1 MAEEKN
7 IDPLVFMQQELCDM
21 WGINNQTK
29 YVFYYDESN
38 NCRKFWVDDSK
49 QQFNTDHTA
58 DFVLAGLVRKE
69 EEKVEASLETFRK
82 PLKLQANVEEIK
94 FKNLYAK
101 GDFLQCVKER
111 RLFETLSWID
121 KSPFYIHYTNVNN
134 LFYTLV
140 EIFDSIVKPDEIS
153 EFGYDYF
160 KMKSVFY
167 YMFKGKADAL
177 QILMFKYKYPN
188 IQREDVEAFCN
199 DLLFL
204 LGSRREMKE
213 EEKFLAGMLAR
224 AAQSDELVFLHDNDD
239 YVMQENY
246 AEFYADPIRK
256 YQKSRHIFDEETTV
270 QDIVKKQIAMGE
282 NMADNFNFVK
292 SETDI
297 FVQLSDVVAGILG
310 KLFKYINSTSVNQR
324 RRDVEGLSKLQVE
337 NILLIDKLRMEAD
350 RENPGFLCSIG
361 PWDGIGILN
370 RFFEM
375 VNCLQSIF
383 NKFGI
388 DRISKLMITHL
399 HYDHINGIEHLIKR
413 GWIDAN
419 TEVWMNTQYPW
430 KQPTYN
436 RILLQLSALGVK
448 FIDPII
454 GNSTNNIHILYPD
467 VSFNKKNKAPKNNI
481 NNTSVL
487 YQICFGENSMLFTG
501 DIETEGWENVSTCMP
516 NLCKSTYYC
525 ISHHGS
531 ITGHIR
537 SNCMPANC
545 CITTL
550 ADCADSTR
558 LQVLMGRDGA
568 YKGVYSRKVLGDFKN
583 IEKTEEAQ
591 KYLSLDWKTG
601 KVRSV

>member
-1 MAEEKN
+1 MGGIRSMAEEKN
-7 IDPLVFMQQELCDM
+7 IDPLVSMQQELCDM

-101 GDFLQCVKER
+101 GDFLQCLKER

-213 EEKFLAGMLAR
+213 EEKFLAGMLAK
-224 AAQSDELVFLHDNDD
+224 AAESDELVFLHDNDD

-282 NMADNFNFVK
+282 NMADNFKFVK

-375 VNCLQSIF
+375 V
-383 NKFGI
+383 K
-388 DRISKLMITHL
+388 
-399 HYDHINGIEHLIKR
+399 
-413 GWIDAN
+413 
-419 TEVWMNTQYPW
+419 
-430 KQPTYN
+430 
-436 RILLQLSALGVK
+436 
-448 FIDPII
+448 
-454 GNSTNNIHILYPD
+454 
-467 VSFNKKNKAPKNNI
+467 
-481 NNTSVL
+481 
-487 YQICFGENSMLFTG
+487 
-501 DIETEGWENVSTCMP
+501 
-516 NLCKSTYYC
+516 
-525 ISHHGS
+525 
-531 ITGHIR
+531 
-537 SNCMPANC
+537 
-545 CITTL
+545 
-550 ADCADSTR
+550 
-558 LQVLMGRDGA
+558 
-568 YKGVYSRKVLGDFKN
+568 SRK
-583 IEKTEEAQ
+583 EK
-591 KYLSLDWKTG
+591 
-601 KVRSV
+601 

>member
-7 IDPLVFMQQELCDM
+7 IDPLVSMQQELCAM

-167 YMFKGKADAL
+167 YMFKGKAGAL

-224 AAQSDELVFLHDNDD
+224 AAESDELVFLHDNDD

-282 NMADNFNFVK
+282 NMADNFKFVK
-292 SETDI
+292 SETNI

-324 RRDVEGLSKLQVE
+324 RRDVEGLTKLQVE

-361 PWDGIGILN
+361 PWDGIVILN

-375 VNCLQSIF
+375 V
-383 NKFGI
+383 K
-388 DRISKLMITHL
+388 
-399 HYDHINGIEHLIKR
+399 
-413 GWIDAN
+413 
-419 TEVWMNTQYPW
+419 
-430 KQPTYN
+430 
-436 RILLQLSALGVK
+436 
-448 FIDPII
+448 
-454 GNSTNNIHILYPD
+454 
-467 VSFNKKNKAPKNNI
+467 
-481 NNTSVL
+481 
-487 YQICFGENSMLFTG
+487 
-501 DIETEGWENVSTCMP
+501 
-516 NLCKSTYYC
+516 
-525 ISHHGS
+525 
-531 ITGHIR
+531 
-537 SNCMPANC
+537 
-545 CITTL
+545 
-550 ADCADSTR
+550 
-558 LQVLMGRDGA
+558 
-568 YKGVYSRKVLGDFKN
+568 SRKK
-583 IEKTEEAQ
+583 K
-591 KYLSLDWKTG
+591 
-601 KVRSV
+601 

>member
-1 MAEEKN
+1 MGGIRSMAEEKN
-7 IDPLVFMQQELCDM
+7 IDPLVSMQQELCDM

-82 PLKLQANVEEIK
+82 PLKLQANVEAIK

-101 GDFLQCVKER
+101 GDFLQCLKER

-140 EIFDSIVKPDEIS
+140 EIFDSIVKPEEIS

-213 EEKFLAGMLAR
+213 EEKFLAGMLAK
-224 AAQSDELVFLHDNDD
+224 AAESDELVFLHDNDD

-282 NMADNFNFVK
+282 NMADNFKFVK

-375 VNCLQSIF
+375 V
-383 NKFGI
+383 K
-388 DRISKLMITHL
+388 
-399 HYDHINGIEHLIKR
+399 
-413 GWIDAN
+413 
-419 TEVWMNTQYPW
+419 
-430 KQPTYN
+430 
-436 RILLQLSALGVK
+436 
-448 FIDPII
+448 
-454 GNSTNNIHILYPD
+454 
-467 VSFNKKNKAPKNNI
+467 
-481 NNTSVL
+481 
-487 YQICFGENSMLFTG
+487 
-501 DIETEGWENVSTCMP
+501 
-516 NLCKSTYYC
+516 
-525 ISHHGS
+525 
-531 ITGHIR
+531 
-537 SNCMPANC
+537 
-545 CITTL
+545 
-550 ADCADSTR
+550 
-558 LQVLMGRDGA
+558 
-568 YKGVYSRKVLGDFKN
+568 SRK
-583 IEKTEEAQ
+583 EK
-591 KYLSLDWKTG
+591 
-601 KVRSV
+601 

>member
-1 MAEEKN
+1 MGGIRSMAEEKN

-69 EEKVEASLETFRK
+69 EEKVEASLETVRK
-82 PLKLQANVEEIK
+82 PLKLQAKVEEIK

-375 VNCLQSIF
+375 V
-383 NKFGI
+383 K
-388 DRISKLMITHL
+388 
-399 HYDHINGIEHLIKR
+399 
-413 GWIDAN
+413 
-419 TEVWMNTQYPW
+419 
-430 KQPTYN
+430 
-436 RILLQLSALGVK
+436 
-448 FIDPII
+448 
-454 GNSTNNIHILYPD
+454 
-467 VSFNKKNKAPKNNI
+467 
-481 NNTSVL
+481 
-487 YQICFGENSMLFTG
+487 
-501 DIETEGWENVSTCMP
+501 
-516 NLCKSTYYC
+516 
-525 ISHHGS
+525 
-531 ITGHIR
+531 
-537 SNCMPANC
+537 
-545 CITTL
+545 
-550 ADCADSTR
+550 
-558 LQVLMGRDGA
+558 
-568 YKGVYSRKVLGDFKN
+568 SRK
-583 IEKTEEAQ
+583 EK
-591 KYLSLDWKTG
+591 
-601 KVRSV
+601 

>member
-7 IDPLVFMQQELCDM
+7 IDPLVSMQQELCAM

-111 RLFETLSWID
+111 QLFETLSWID

-224 AAQSDELVFLHDNDD
+224 AAESDELVFLHDNDD

-282 NMADNFNFVK
+282 NMADNFKFVK
-292 SETDI
+292 SETNI

-324 RRDVEGLSKLQVE
+324 RRDVEGLTKLQVE

-361 PWDGIGILN
+361 PWDGIVILN

-375 VNCLQSIF
+375 V
-383 NKFGI
+383 K
-388 DRISKLMITHL
+388 
-399 HYDHINGIEHLIKR
+399 
-413 GWIDAN
+413 
-419 TEVWMNTQYPW
+419 
-430 KQPTYN
+430 
-436 RILLQLSALGVK
+436 
-448 FIDPII
+448 
-454 GNSTNNIHILYPD
+454 
-467 VSFNKKNKAPKNNI
+467 
-481 NNTSVL
+481 
-487 YQICFGENSMLFTG
+487 
-501 DIETEGWENVSTCMP
+501 
-516 NLCKSTYYC
+516 
-525 ISHHGS
+525 
-531 ITGHIR
+531 
-537 SNCMPANC
+537 
-545 CITTL
+545 
-550 ADCADSTR
+550 
-558 LQVLMGRDGA
+558 
-568 YKGVYSRKVLGDFKN
+568 SRKK
-583 IEKTEEAQ
+583 K
-591 KYLSLDWKTG
+591 
-601 KVRSV
+601 

>member
-1 MAEEKN
+1 MGGIRSMAEEKN

-111 RLFETLSWID
+111 RLFETLSWMD

-375 VNCLQSIF
+375 V
-383 NKFGI
+383 K
-388 DRISKLMITHL
+388 
-399 HYDHINGIEHLIKR
+399 
-413 GWIDAN
+413 
-419 TEVWMNTQYPW
+419 
-430 KQPTYN
+430 
-436 RILLQLSALGVK
+436 
-448 FIDPII
+448 
-454 GNSTNNIHILYPD
+454 
-467 VSFNKKNKAPKNNI
+467 
-481 NNTSVL
+481 
-487 YQICFGENSMLFTG
+487 
-501 DIETEGWENVSTCMP
+501 
-516 NLCKSTYYC
+516 
-525 ISHHGS
+525 
-531 ITGHIR
+531 
-537 SNCMPANC
+537 
-545 CITTL
+545 
-550 ADCADSTR
+550 
-558 LQVLMGRDGA
+558 
-568 YKGVYSRKVLGDFKN
+568 SRK
-583 IEKTEEAQ
+583 EK
-591 KYLSLDWKTG
+591 
-601 KVRSV
+601 

>member
-1 MAEEKN
+1 MGGIRSMAEEKN

-224 AAQSDELVFLHDNDD
+224 AAHSDELVFLHDNDD

-375 VNCLQSIF
+375 V
-383 NKFGI
+383 K
-388 DRISKLMITHL
+388 
-399 HYDHINGIEHLIKR
+399 
-413 GWIDAN
+413 
-419 TEVWMNTQYPW
+419 
-430 KQPTYN
+430 
-436 RILLQLSALGVK
+436 
-448 FIDPII
+448 
-454 GNSTNNIHILYPD
+454 
-467 VSFNKKNKAPKNNI
+467 
-481 NNTSVL
+481 
-487 YQICFGENSMLFTG
+487 
-501 DIETEGWENVSTCMP
+501 
-516 NLCKSTYYC
+516 
-525 ISHHGS
+525 
-531 ITGHIR
+531 
-537 SNCMPANC
+537 
-545 CITTL
+545 
-550 ADCADSTR
+550 
-558 LQVLMGRDGA
+558 
-568 YKGVYSRKVLGDFKN
+568 SRK
-583 IEKTEEAQ
+583 EK
-591 KYLSLDWKTG
+591 
-601 KVRSV
+601 

>member
-1 MAEEKN
+1 MGGIRSMAEEKN
-7 IDPLVFMQQELCDM
+7 IDPLVSMQQELCDM

-94 FKNLYAK
+94 FKKLYAK
-101 GDFLQCVKER
+101 GDFLQCVNER

-224 AAQSDELVFLHDNDD
+224 AAESDELVFLHDNDD

-270 QDIVKKQIAMGE
+270 QDIVNKQIAMGE
-282 NMADNFNFVK
+282 NMADNFKFVK

-310 KLFKYINSTSVNQR
+310 ELFKYINSTSVNQR

-375 VNCLQSIF
+375 V
-383 NKFGI
+383 K
-388 DRISKLMITHL
+388 
-399 HYDHINGIEHLIKR
+399 
-413 GWIDAN
+413 
-419 TEVWMNTQYPW
+419 
-430 KQPTYN
+430 
-436 RILLQLSALGVK
+436 
-448 FIDPII
+448 
-454 GNSTNNIHILYPD
+454 
-467 VSFNKKNKAPKNNI
+467 
-481 NNTSVL
+481 
-487 YQICFGENSMLFTG
+487 
-501 DIETEGWENVSTCMP
+501 
-516 NLCKSTYYC
+516 
-525 ISHHGS
+525 
-531 ITGHIR
+531 
-537 SNCMPANC
+537 
-545 CITTL
+545 
-550 ADCADSTR
+550 
-558 LQVLMGRDGA
+558 
-568 YKGVYSRKVLGDFKN
+568 SRK
-583 IEKTEEAQ
+583 EK
-591 KYLSLDWKTG
+591 
-601 KVRSV
+601 

>member
-1 MAEEKN
+1 MGGIRSMAEEKN
-7 IDPLVFMQQELCDM
+7 IDPLVSMQQELCDM
-21 WGINNQTK
+21 WGINNKTK

-111 RLFETLSWID
+111 RLFETLLWID

-224 AAQSDELVFLHDNDD
+224 AAESDELVFLHDNDD

-246 AEFYADPIRK
+246 AEFYVDPIRK

-282 NMADNFNFVK
+282 NMADNFKFVK
-292 SETDI
+292 SEADI

-375 VNCLQSIF
+375 V
-383 NKFGI
+383 K
-388 DRISKLMITHL
+388 
-399 HYDHINGIEHLIKR
+399 
-413 GWIDAN
+413 
-419 TEVWMNTQYPW
+419 
-430 KQPTYN
+430 
-436 RILLQLSALGVK
+436 
-448 FIDPII
+448 
-454 GNSTNNIHILYPD
+454 
-467 VSFNKKNKAPKNNI
+467 
-481 NNTSVL
+481 
-487 YQICFGENSMLFTG
+487 
-501 DIETEGWENVSTCMP
+501 
-516 NLCKSTYYC
+516 
-525 ISHHGS
+525 
-531 ITGHIR
+531 
-537 SNCMPANC
+537 
-545 CITTL
+545 
-550 ADCADSTR
+550 
-558 LQVLMGRDGA
+558 
-568 YKGVYSRKVLGDFKN
+568 SRK
-583 IEKTEEAQ
+583 EK
-591 KYLSLDWKTG
+591 
-601 KVRSV
+601 